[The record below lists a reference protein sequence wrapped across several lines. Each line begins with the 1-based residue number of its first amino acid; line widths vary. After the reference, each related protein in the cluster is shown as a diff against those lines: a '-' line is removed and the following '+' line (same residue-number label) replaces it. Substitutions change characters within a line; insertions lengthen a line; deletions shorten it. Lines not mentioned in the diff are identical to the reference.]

1 MYSKVHFHFTAPS
14 RNLRELVERL
24 RGQLVEKEGQ
34 LETLRDSLRQV
45 RSDLVDT
52 AQKTLQVHYI
62 QFSVVYV

>member
-1 MYSKVHFHFTAPS
+1 MNFHFTAPS
-14 RNLRELVERL
+14 RNLRGLVERL

-34 LETLRDSLRQV
+34 LETLRESLRQV

-52 AQKTLQVHYI
+52 AQKTLQVQYI

>member
-1 MYSKVHFHFTAPS
+1 MYSKVHFHFIAPS

-52 AQKTLQVHYI
+52 AQKTLQVHYM
-62 QFSVVYV
+62 